1 MASSSLYRYQIQQSK
16 NKINV
21 VIRNYLKIAWRNLIK
36 NKGITF
42 INTAGLSLGI
52 CCFILIALFVTDEI
66 SYDRFHEKADQIYRI
81 NSDIL
86 FGGTQM
92 NMAVSSDPMGATLK
106 KDYPEVEEYTRIYA
120 SEGSRLIRKG
130 TELIEEFSVAYVDS
144 TFFNV
149 FTFPALKGNPKTALQ
164 APNTVVLSEKA
175 AIKYFGNVDNAIGE
189 TLETNSNGKTLYKV
203 MAVIEDMPKNSHFRL
218 DFLFSMENVDY
229 GFGNYLSHNFHTYV
243 VLKEGTNYKEFN
255 THFREIVAKYLLP
268 QVSQY
273 MEVKTIEDIEAAG
286 NKIEYSLIPLKDIHL
301 HSSRSIELSANGSIK
316 YVYIFSAVALFIL
329 LIACTNFMN
338 LTTARSSGRA
348 KEVGI
353 RKVLGTE
360 KKSLVLQF
368 LSESTLIVVLAHS
381 IAIIFVFLSLDW
393 FNNISG
399 KEISIKAL
407 LQPQFLVFLILL
419 PFIVGPL
426 AGIYPAFFLS
436 KFQPI
441 TVLKGNLSKGGNK
454 NNLRN
459 FLVIFQFTTSIVLI
473 IGTIVV
479 YQQLKHIQT
488 TDVGFDKDQV
498 LIVDNAN
505 LSDETRKSLKSEI
518 EQFPEVKSASFA
530 GYIPVSKSARSDTT
544 FSTEIVAT
552 TENGFNMQY
561 WRTDYDYIKTM
572 GMELIAGRNF
582 SRSFG
587 TDSTAI
593 ILNEKAV
600 ALTGFKDPIGKK
612 LYKTTDTKEKIIY
625 TIIGVVKNF
634 NFESLRHDVGPLSLR
649 LGDNNWR
656 TAYRFNTSD
665 VESSI
670 SKIRNK
676 YETTSSELAF
686 TYSFLDD
693 SFLDMYQQEKRI
705 GTIALIFTVLAVI
718 IAALGL
724 FGLATYIAEQRT
736 KEIGIRKVLGAST
749 AIIVKILSRDFI
761 KLIVFAFCIATPI
774 AWWFMSSWLRDFAF
788 RIQLN
793 WWVFALTGIITLLV
807 AIITLSFQTIKA
819 AIANPT
825 KSLKTE

>member
-1 MASSSLYRYQIQQSK
+1 M
-16 NKINV
+16 
-21 VIRNYLKIAWRNLIK
+21 IRNYLKIAWRNLIK

-42 INTAGLSLGI
+42 INTVGLSLGI

-86 FGGTQM
+86 FGGTEM
-92 NMAVSSDPMGATLK
+92 HMAVSSDPMGATLK

-120 SEGSRLIRKG
+120 SEGSKLIRKG
-130 TELIEEFSVAYVDS
+130 TELIDEYAIAYVDS

-149 FTFPALKGNPKTALQ
+149 FTFPALKGNPKTALK

-175 AIKYFGNVDNAIGE
+175 AIKYFNGVDTAIGE
-189 TLETNSNGKTLYKV
+189 ALEVNNTLYKV
-203 MAVIEDMPKNSHFRL
+203 TAIIEDMPKNSHFHL
-218 DFLFSMENVDY
+218 DVLLSMANVDY
-229 GFGNYLSHNFHTYV
+229 NFGDYLSHNFHTYI
-243 VLKEGTNYKEFN
+243 VLKEGADYKKFN
-255 THFREIVAKYLLP
+255 NNFREVIAKYSLP
-268 QVSQY
+268 QISQFTNI
-273 MEVKTIEDIEAAG
+273 KSIEDIESSG
-286 NKIEYSLIPLKDIHL
+286 NKLEYSLIPLTYIHL
-301 HSSRSIELSANGSIK
+301 HSTQNIELSTNGSIK

-381 IAIIFVFLSLDW
+381 IAIIFVFLSLEW
-393 FNNISG
+393 FNNVSG

-407 LQPQFLVFLILL
+407 LQPQFLIFLILL
-419 PFIVGPL
+419 PFVVGPL

-441 TVLKGNLSKGGNK
+441 SVLKGTLSKGSNK
-454 NNLRN
+454 NSLRN
-459 FLVIFQFTTSIVLI
+459 FLVIFQFTTSIILI

-479 YQQLKHIQT
+479 YQQLNHIQT
-488 TDVGFDKDQV
+488 TDVGFNKDQV
-498 LIVDNAN
+498 LIVDNSGLTN
-505 LSDETRKSLKSEI
+505 ETRKSLKSEI

-530 GYIPVSKSARSDTT
+530 GYIPVSQSARSDTT
-544 FSTEIVAT
+544 FNTGSVNTAD
-552 TENGFNMQY
+552 NGFNMQY
-561 WRTDYDYIKTM
+561 WRADYEYIETM

-593 ILNEKAV
+593 IINEKAV
-600 ALTGFKDPIGKK
+600 ALTGFDDPIGKK
-612 LYKTTDTKEKIIY
+612 LYKTIGKDDKIVY

-634 NFESLRHDVGPLSLR
+634 NFESLRQDVGPLSLR
-649 LGDNNWR
+649 LGDNSWR
-656 TAYRFNTSD
+656 TAYRFNTAD
-665 VESSI
+665 VEGFI

-676 YETTSSELAF
+676 YEAVSSELSF

-693 SFLDMYQQEKRI
+693 SYLDMYQQEKRI

-749 AIIVKILSRDFI
+749 AIIVKILSKDFI

-807 AIITLSFQTIKA
+807 AIITLSFQTIRA
-819 AIANPT
+819 AVANPI

>member
-1 MASSSLYRYQIQQSK
+1 M
-16 NKINV
+16 
-21 VIRNYLKIAWRNLIK
+21 IRNYLKIAWRNLIK

-66 SYDRFHEKADQIYRI
+66 SYDRFHQKADQIYRI

-86 FGGTQM
+86 FGGTEM
-92 NMAVSSDPMGATLK
+92 HMAVSSDPMGATLK
-106 KDYPEVEEYTRIYA
+106 KDYPEVEEYARIYA
-120 SEGSRLIRKG
+120 SEGSKLIRKG
-130 TELIEEFSVAYVDS
+130 TELIDEYAVAYVDS

-149 FTFPALKGNPKTALQ
+149 FTFPALKGNPKTALY

-175 AIKYFGNVDNAIGE
+175 AIKYFNSIDTAIGE
-189 TLETNSNGKTLYKV
+189 ALEINNALYKV
-203 MAVIEDMPKNSHFRL
+203 TAIIRDIPKNSHFQL
-218 DFLFSMENVDY
+218 DVLLSMANVDY
-229 GFGNYLSHNFHTYV
+229 NFGDYLSHNFHTYI
-243 VLKEGTNYKEFN
+243 VLKEGTDYKKFN
-255 THFREIVAKYLLP
+255 NNFKEVIAKYSLP
-268 QVSQY
+268 QISQFTNI
-273 MEVKTIEDIEAAG
+273 KSIEDIENSG
-286 NKIEYSLIPLKDIHL
+286 NKLEYSLIPLTDIHL
-301 HSSRSIELSANGSIK
+301 HSNQNIELSANGSIK

-381 IAIIFVFLSLDW
+381 IAIIFVFLSLEW

-419 PFIVGPL
+419 PFVVGPL

-441 TVLKGNLSKGGNK
+441 SVLKGTLSKGGNK
-454 NNLRN
+454 NKLRN
-459 FLVIFQFTTSIVLI
+459 FLVIFQFTTSIILI

-479 YQQLKHIQT
+479 YQQLNHIQT
-488 TDVGFDKDQV
+488 TDVGFNKDQV
-498 LIVDNAN
+498 LIVDNSG
-505 LSDETRKSLKSEI
+505 LSNETRKSLKSEI

-530 GYIPVSKSARSDTT
+530 GYIPVSQSARSDTT
-544 FSTEIVAT
+544 FNTGSVNTAD
-552 TENGFNMQY
+552 NGFNMQY
-561 WRTDYDYIKTM
+561 WRADYEYIETM

-612 LYKTTDTKEKIIY
+612 LYKTIGKDDKIVY

-634 NFESLRHDVGPLSLR
+634 NFESLRQDVGPLSLR
-649 LGDNNWR
+649 LGDNSWR
-656 TAYRFNTSD
+656 TAYQFHTAD
-665 VESSI
+665 VEGFI

-676 YETTSSELAF
+676 YEAVSSELSF

-693 SFLDMYQQEKRI
+693 SYLNMYQQEKRI

-807 AIITLSFQTIKA
+807 AIVTLSFQTIKA
-819 AIANPT
+819 AVANPI

>member
-1 MASSSLYRYQIQQSK
+1 M
-16 NKINV
+16 
-21 VIRNYLKIAWRNLIK
+21 IRNYLKIAWRNLIK
-36 NKGITF
+36 NKGITT
-42 INTAGLSLGI
+42 INTIGLSLGI
-52 CCFILIALFVTDEI
+52 GCFILIALFVTDEL
-66 SYDRFHEKADQIYRI
+66 SFDQFHKKADHIYRI

-86 FGGTQM
+86 FGGTEIH
-92 NMAVSSDPMGATLK
+92 MAVSSDPMGATLK

-164 APNTVVLSEKA
+164 DPNTIVISEKA
-175 AIKYFGNVDNAIGE
+175 AIKYFGSVDQAMGE
-189 TLETNSNGKTLYKV
+189 ILEVNSNGKTLFKV
-203 MAVIEDMPKNSHFRL
+203 TAVIKDMPKNSHFHL
-218 DFLFSMENVDY
+218 DFLISMANVNYD
-229 GFGNYLSHNFHTYV
+229 FGNYLSHNFHTYI
-243 VLKEGTNYKEFN
+243 VLKEGTDYKEFTTN
-255 THFREIVAKYLLP
+255 FKEVVAKYLLP
-268 QVSQY
+268 QMSQY
-273 MEVKTIEDIEAAG
+273 MEVKSMEDIEASG
-286 NKIEYSLIPLKDIHL
+286 NKIEYSLVPLKDIHL
-301 HSSRSIELSANGSIK
+301 HSSQSIELSANGSIK

-360 KKSLVLQF
+360 KKSLIFQF
-368 LSESTLIVVLAHS
+368 LSESTLVVVIAHS
-381 IAIIFVFLSLDW
+381 IAILFVFISLDW
-393 FNNISG
+393 FNNIAG

-407 LQPQFLVFLILL
+407 LQPQFLIFLILL
-419 PFIVGPL
+419 PFVVGPL

-441 TVLKGNLSKGGNK
+441 TVLKGNLAKGMNK
-454 NNLRN
+454 NTLRN

-488 TDVGFDKDQV
+488 TDVGFNKDQV
-498 LIVDNAN
+498 LIVENSN
-505 LSDETRKSLKSEI
+505 LPDETRKSLKSEI
-518 EQFPEVKSASFA
+518 TQLTEIKSASFA

-552 TENGFNMQY
+552 AENGFNMQY
-561 WRTDYDYIKTM
+561 WRADYEYIETM
-572 GMELIAGRNF
+572 GMEIMAGRNF

-600 ALTGFKDPIGKK
+600 ALTGFKNPIGKK
-612 LYKTTDTKEKIIY
+612 LYKSMENNEKTIY

-634 NFESLRHDVGPLSLR
+634 NFESLRQDVGPLSLR
-649 LGDNNWR
+649 LGDNSWR
-656 TAYRFNTSD
+656 TAYRFNTTD
-665 VESSI
+665 VEGFI
-670 SKIRNK
+670 SKIQKK
-676 YETTSSELAF
+676 YEAASPEISF

-693 SFLDMYQQEKRI
+693 SFLNMYRQEKRI

-749 AIIVKILSRDFI
+749 TIIVKILSKDFI
-761 KLIVFAFCIATPI
+761 KLIVFAFLIATPI

-793 WWVFALTGIITLLV
+793 WWVFALTGIITLLIAV
-807 AIITLSFQTIKA
+807 LTLSFQTIKA
-819 AIANPT
+819 AITNPIN
-825 KSLKTE
+825 SLKTE

>member
-1 MASSSLYRYQIQQSK
+1 M
-16 NKINV
+16 
-21 VIRNYLKIAWRNLIK
+21 IRNYLKIAWRNLIK

-42 INTAGLSLGI
+42 INTVGLSLGI

-66 SYDRFHEKADQIYRI
+66 SYDRFHDKADQIYRI

-86 FGGTQM
+86 FGGTEM
-92 NMAVSSDPMGATLK
+92 HMAVSSDPMGATLK

-120 SEGSRLIRKG
+120 SEGSKLIRKG
-130 TELIEEFSVAYVDS
+130 TELIDEYDIAYVDS

-149 FTFPALKGNPKTALQ
+149 FTFPALKENPKTALK

-175 AIKYFGNVDNAIGE
+175 AIKYFNGVDTAIGE
-189 TLETNSNGKTLYKV
+189 ALEVNNTLYKV
-203 MAVIEDMPKNSHFRL
+203 TAIIEDMPKNSHFHL
-218 DFLFSMENVDY
+218 DVLLSMANVDY
-229 GFGNYLSHNFHTYV
+229 NFGDYLSHNFHTYI
-243 VLKEGTNYKEFN
+243 VLKEGTDYKKFN
-255 THFREIVAKYLLP
+255 NNFREVIAKYSLP
-268 QVSQY
+268 QISQFTNI
-273 MEVKTIEDIEAAG
+273 KSIEDIESSG
-286 NKIEYSLIPLKDIHL
+286 NKLEYSLIPLTDIHL
-301 HSSRSIELSANGSIK
+301 HSTQNIELSTNGSIK

-381 IAIIFVFLSLDW
+381 IAIIFVFLSLEW

-407 LQPQFLVFLILL
+407 LQPQFLIFLILL
-419 PFIVGPL
+419 PFVVGPL

-441 TVLKGNLSKGGNK
+441 SVLKGTLSKGGNK
-454 NNLRN
+454 NSLRN
-459 FLVIFQFTTSIVLI
+459 FLVIFQFTTSIILI

-479 YQQLKHIQT
+479 YQQLNHIQT
-488 TDVGFDKDQV
+488 TDVGFNKDQV
-498 LIVDNAN
+498 LIVDNSGLTN
-505 LSDETRKSLKSEI
+505 ETRKSLKSEI

-530 GYIPVSKSARSDTT
+530 GYIPVSQSARSDTT
-544 FSTEIVAT
+544 FNTGSVNTAD
-552 TENGFNMQY
+552 NGFNMQY
-561 WRTDYDYIKTM
+561 WRADYEYIETM

-593 ILNEKAV
+593 IINEKAV
-600 ALTGFKDPIGKK
+600 ALTGFEDPIGKK
-612 LYKTTDTKEKIIY
+612 LYKTIGKDDKIVY

-634 NFESLRHDVGPLSLR
+634 NFESLRQDVGPLSLR
-649 LGDNNWR
+649 LGDNSWR
-656 TAYRFNTSD
+656 TAYRFNTAD
-665 VESSI
+665 VEGFI

-676 YETTSSELAF
+676 YEAVSSELSF

-693 SFLDMYQQEKRI
+693 SYLDMYQQEKRI

-807 AIITLSFQTIKA
+807 AIITLSFQTIRA
-819 AIANPT
+819 AVANPI

>member
-1 MASSSLYRYQIQQSK
+1 M
-16 NKINV
+16 
-21 VIRNYLKIAWRNLIK
+21 IRNYLKIAWRNLIK

-42 INTAGLSLGI
+42 INTVGLSLGI
-52 CCFILIALFVTDEI
+52 CCFILIALFVTDEV

-86 FGGTQM
+86 FGGTEM
-92 NMAVSSDPMGATLK
+92 HMAVSSDPMGATLK

-120 SEGSRLIRKG
+120 SEGSKLIRKG
-130 TELIEEFSVAYVDS
+130 TELIDEYAIAYVDS

-149 FTFPALKGNPKTALQ
+149 FTFPALKGNPKTALK
-164 APNTVVLSEKA
+164 APNTVVLSKKA
-175 AIKYFGNVDNAIGE
+175 AIKYFNGVDTAIGE
-189 TLETNSNGKTLYKV
+189 ALEVNNTLYKV
-203 MAVIEDMPKNSHFRL
+203 TAIIEDMPKNSHFHL
-218 DFLFSMENVDY
+218 DVLLSMANVDY
-229 GFGNYLSHNFHTYV
+229 NFGDYLSHNFHTYI
-243 VLKEGTNYKEFN
+243 VLKEGADYKKFN
-255 THFREIVAKYLLP
+255 NNFREVIAKYSLP
-268 QVSQY
+268 QISQFTNI
-273 MEVKTIEDIEAAG
+273 KSIEDIESSG
-286 NKIEYSLIPLKDIHL
+286 NKLEYSLIPLTDIHL
-301 HSSRSIELSANGSIK
+301 HSTQNIELSTNGSIK

-381 IAIIFVFLSLDW
+381 IAIIFVFLSLEW
-393 FNNISG
+393 FNNVSG

-407 LQPQFLVFLILL
+407 LQPQFLIFLILL
-419 PFIVGPL
+419 PFVVGPL

-441 TVLKGNLSKGGNK
+441 SVLKGTLSKGGNK
-454 NNLRN
+454 NSLRN
-459 FLVIFQFTTSIVLI
+459 FLVIFQFTTSIILI

-479 YQQLKHIQT
+479 YQQLNHIQT
-488 TDVGFDKDQV
+488 TDVGFNKDQV
-498 LIVDNAN
+498 LIVDNSGLTN
-505 LSDETRKSLKSEI
+505 ETRKSLKSEI

-530 GYIPVSKSARSDTT
+530 GYIPVSQSARSDTT
-544 FSTEIVAT
+544 FNTGSVNTAD
-552 TENGFNMQY
+552 NGFNMQY
-561 WRTDYDYIKTM
+561 WRADYEYIETM

-593 ILNEKAV
+593 IINEKAV
-600 ALTGFKDPIGKK
+600 ALTGFDDPIGKK
-612 LYKTTDTKEKIIY
+612 LYKTIGKDDKIVY

-634 NFESLRHDVGPLSLR
+634 NFESLRQDVGPLSLR
-649 LGDNNWR
+649 LGDNSWR
-656 TAYRFNTSD
+656 TAYRFNTAD
-665 VESSI
+665 VEGFI

-676 YETTSSELAF
+676 YEAVSSELSF

-693 SFLDMYQQEKRI
+693 SYLDMYQQEKRI

-761 KLIVFAFCIATPI
+761 KLIVFAFCIATPF

-793 WWVFALTGIITLLV
+793 WWVFGLTGIITLLI
-807 AIITLSFQTIKA
+807 AIITLSFQTIRA
-819 AIANPT
+819 AVANPI

>member
-1 MASSSLYRYQIQQSK
+1 M
-16 NKINV
+16 
-21 VIRNYLKIAWRNLIK
+21 IRNYLKIAWRNLIK
-36 NKGITF
+36 NKGITI
-42 INTAGLSLGI
+42 INTVGLSLGI

-86 FGGTQM
+86 FGGTEM
-92 NMAVSSDPMGATLK
+92 HMAVSSDPMGATLK

-120 SEGSRLIRKG
+120 SEGSKLIRKG
-130 TELIEEFSVAYVDS
+130 TELIDEYAIAYVDS

-149 FTFPALKGNPKTALQ
+149 FTFPALKGNPKIALK

-175 AIKYFGNVDNAIGE
+175 AIKYFNGVDTAIGE
-189 TLETNSNGKTLYKV
+189 ALEVNNTLYKV
-203 MAVIEDMPKNSHFRL
+203 TAIIEDMPKNSHFHL
-218 DFLFSMENVDY
+218 DVLLSMANVDY
-229 GFGNYLSHNFHTYV
+229 NFGDYLSHNFHTYI
-243 VLKEGTNYKEFN
+243 VLKEGTDYKKFN
-255 THFREIVAKYLLP
+255 NNFREVIAKYSLP
-268 QVSQY
+268 QISQFTNI
-273 MEVKTIEDIEAAG
+273 KSIEDIESSG
-286 NKIEYSLIPLKDIHL
+286 NKLEYSLIPLTDIHL
-301 HSSRSIELSANGSIK
+301 HSTQNIELSTNGSIK

-381 IAIIFVFLSLDW
+381 IAIIFVFLSLEW
-393 FNNISG
+393 FNNVSG

-407 LQPQFLVFLILL
+407 LQPQFLIFLILL
-419 PFIVGPL
+419 PFVVGPL

-441 TVLKGNLSKGGNK
+441 SVLKGTLSKGGNK
-454 NNLRN
+454 NSLRN
-459 FLVIFQFTTSIVLI
+459 FLVIFQFTTSIILI

-479 YQQLKHIQT
+479 YQQLNHIQT
-488 TDVGFDKDQV
+488 TDVGFNKDQV
-498 LIVDNAN
+498 LIVDNSGLTN
-505 LSDETRKSLKSEI
+505 ETRKSLKSEI

-530 GYIPVSKSARSDTT
+530 GYIPVSQSARSDTT
-544 FSTEIVAT
+544 FNTGSVNTAD
-552 TENGFNMQY
+552 NGFNMQY
-561 WRTDYDYIKTM
+561 WRADYEYIETM

-593 ILNEKAV
+593 IINEKAV
-600 ALTGFKDPIGKK
+600 ALTGFEDPIGKK
-612 LYKTTDTKEKIIY
+612 LYKTIGKDDKIVY

-634 NFESLRHDVGPLSLR
+634 NFESLRQDVGPLSLR
-649 LGDNNWR
+649 LGDNSWR
-656 TAYRFNTSD
+656 TAYRFNTAD
-665 VESSI
+665 VEGFI

-676 YETTSSELAF
+676 YEAVSSELSF

-693 SFLDMYQQEKRI
+693 SYLDMYQQEKRI

-749 AIIVKILSRDFI
+749 AIIVKILSKDFI

-807 AIITLSFQTIKA
+807 AIITLSFQTIRA
-819 AIANPT
+819 AVANPI